1 MPVNDGLKI
10 PFGYLFS
17 IPWYL
22 TFVGFRI
29 DVSGCLKLLLV
40 IDESLLD
47 GEKEEVQGSTIVL
60 WFISLKCSTFEGKDL
75 LEGTIIWL
83 DDNLILDWDWD
94 SS

>member
-10 PFGYLFS
+10 LFGYLFN

-22 TFVGFRI
+22 SFVGFRI
-29 DVSGCLKLLLV
+29 DDMVAQKFYWLLMNLYQMVKRRKLRVPQLYCGLLV
-40 IDESLLD
+40 Y
-47 GEKEEVQGSTIVL
+47 K
-60 WFISLKCSTFEGKDL
+60 KKTFEGKDL

-83 DDNLILDWDWD
+83 DDNLILDLDWD